1 MSIRLETVSENL
13 TARITAA
20 NPSQRRNA
28 ITVACELAV
37 QATGMNIPIVTESL
51 MQDWTTTS
59 SRQLRLTMRQRWPWM
74 IITNF
79 LQLLWKH
86 CQHNYSRWP
95 RLRLSSLPRNRLLRF
110 HLRILRHFFVCVWIR
125 GRFA

>member
-20 NPSQRRNA
+20 DPSQRRKA

-51 MQDWTTTS
+51 MQDWTT
-59 SRQLRLTMRQRWPWM
+59 P
-74 IITNF
+74 
-79 LQLLWKH
+79 
-86 CQHNYSRWP
+86 
-95 RLRLSSLPRNRLLRF
+95 
-110 HLRILRHFFVCVWIR
+110 
-125 GRFA
+125 